1 MNFMFLYLELYI
13 SSVISIIQMYASM
26 INNKHCENNLYNYIF
41 KQKLILIF

>member
-1 MNFMFLYLELYI
+1 MFLYLELYI

-26 INNKHCENNLYNYIF
+26 INNKHCENNLYNYNIF